1 MTEIEPDT
9 QDPAVKP
16 NRILV
21 VDDEE
26 DLELLVRQKFRRKIR
41 RGTYE
46 FLFAHNGRE
55 ALEVL
60 DQNPDIRLI
69 LSDINMP
76 VMDGLTMLN
85 QLAEVNPD
93 VQAVVVSAY
102 GDMDNIRTAMNRG
115 AFDFLTKPI
124 NFEDLEI
131 TIEKG
136 IRHVEA
142 LKLALMTRDRLVAVN
157 RELEVASEVQL
168 STRPRDMPNT
178 DNHELNAV
186 IIPAREVG
194 GDFFDYFPISD
205 TQLGLCIADVSGKGV
220 PAALFT
226 MVARALL
233 RASIKQYQT
242 PAGCLD
248 VVNDLLCQ
256 DNESC
261 IFITLFFGVL
271 DLSTGT
277 LDYSNAGHNPPMI
290 LRPDGSVVTLA
301 PTGNLVLGIAPQ
313 HGYCNDSAQLEI
325 GDTLFLY
332 TDGITEAENS
342 RGELFEETRTTER
355 LASLAGGSAKEVAVG
370 VVDAVQVFTEG
381 APQSDDITCLAMRL
395 LAMAE
400 TAAEAV
406 PE

>member
-1 MTEIEPDT
+1 MTEIEPDI
-9 QDPAVKP
+9 QDPADKP

-41 RGTYE
+41 RGAYE

-233 RASIKQYQT
+233 RASIRQYQS

-271 DLSTGT
+271 DLGTGT
-277 LDYSNAGHNPPMI
+277 LDYSNAGHNPPMV
-290 LRPDGSVVTLA
+290 LRPDGSVVTLE
-301 PTGNLVLGIAPQ
+301 PTGNLVLGITPQ
-313 HGYCNDSAQLEI
+313 HGYRNGSAQLEI

-332 TDGITEAENS
+332 TDGITEAENP

-355 LASLAGGSAKEVAVG
+355 LAGLAGGSAKEVAVG
-370 VVDAVQVFTEG
+370 VVEAVQVFTEG
-381 APQSDDITCLAMRL
+381 APQSDDITCLVMKL

-400 TAAEAV
+400 AAAEAV